1 MMTDSTA
8 LREIIK
14 RKGLKM
20 NYLAE
25 QLGLSDYGFT
35 LKVDGRNEFK
45 TSEVAKLCELLGITS
60 LKEKERIFFAQNV
73 E

>member
-35 LKVDGRNEFK
+35 LKVDGRNEFM

>member
-1 MMTDSTA
+1 MTDSTA

>member
-1 MMTDSTA
+1 MTDSTA

-25 QLGLSDYGFT
+25 QLGLSDYGFA
-35 LKVDGRNEFK
+35 LKVDGKNEFK
-45 TSEVAKLCELLGITS
+45 TSEVARLCDLLSITS
-60 LKEKERIFFAQNV
+60 LKEKEGLFFAKNV